1 MFNEEI
7 ARLLSRLH
15 ICKNVSK
22 TETK

>member
-7 ARLLSRLH
+7 ARLLSRLR